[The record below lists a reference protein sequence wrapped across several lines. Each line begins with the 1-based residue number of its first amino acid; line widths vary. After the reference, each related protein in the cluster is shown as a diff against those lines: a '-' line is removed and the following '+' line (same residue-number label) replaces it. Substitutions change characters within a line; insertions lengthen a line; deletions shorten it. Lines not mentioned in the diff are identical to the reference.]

1 MPQLMER
8 RKHQSCLSV
17 ENVLSKENNKEGE
30 LHIKVTYPFRAINFW
45 IILSVEVTRKVIA
58 AWVCWLVAPPANVY
72 AATSEIY
79 RQLAS
84 DRPESQNNHNLMI
97 LDIFTFHWRVHGTF
111 AKSQL
116 LFCRKGE
123 DRHHNLWLAKKC
135 PESLFCPAWQFWQLA
150 SFISDWLEKFTN

>member
-1 MPQLMER
+1 MER

-79 RQLAS
+79 RHLAS
-84 DRPESQNNHNLMI
+84 DRPESRNNYHLMI
-97 LDIFTFHWRVHGTF
+97 ILIYIYISLEGPWDLSKVPASIMSLRCEE
-111 AKSQL
+111 S
-116 LFCRKGE
+116 
-123 DRHHNLWLAKKC
+123 HHKLWTAEKC
-135 PESLFCPAWQFWQLA
+135 PESLFCPVWQFWQLA